1 MTQTTSAQTGHAE
14 ISELADDAIA
24 LVEKWLVESRE
35 VPTDAAAQ
43 RLAGVLS
50 DPNGLDFTVGF
61 VDGVVR
67 PEDLAVAA
75 RNLHDL
81 VPLTPKFLPA
91 ALRGLIRL
99 GGALAPAFPGIVVPI
114 SRRVLR
120 GMVRHLIVDAT
131 DARLGKAIRRIRA
144 DEGVHLNVNLLGE
157 AILGEEEAAKRL
169 AGTRRLLERDD
180 VDYVSIKVSSTVA
193 PHSPWA
199 FDEAVR
205 HAADALV
212 PLFRVAARG
221 GKFINLDMEEY
232 KDLDLTI
239 AVFTGILDRE
249 EFRGLAAGI
258 VLQAYLPDALGAMI
272 RLQEWSAA
280 RVAGG
285 GAAIKVRVVKG
296 ANLPM
301 EQVDAETHGWPLATW
316 HSKQASDASY
326 KAVLDYALRPEHV
339 QNVRIGIAGHNLF
352 DIALAWLLAQKR
364 GIVPSTGSGAG
375 LAGSGAGAAGSG
387 GGLAAS
393 GAGLA
398 GSWGGPSTG
407 SGAGSGDAIEFEML
421 LGMASAQATVV
432 RRTVGSLLLYTPV
445 VHPAEFDVAI
455 AYLIRRLEEGASTD
469 NFMSAVFELDDEPAL
484 FARER
489 DRFLASIASMPSEVP
504 APNRT
509 QNRSAAVA
517 AVTEGFENTP
527 DTDPSLA
534 ANRAWG
540 DAIRSRM
547 TTSTLGDETVRENT
561 LADAAAVEAV
571 IARATASAASWQALG
586 AAGRAAIL
594 HRAGDVLE
602 ARRADLLEVMGSEA
616 GKVLEQGDPEVSEAI
631 DFAHYYAESA
641 LRAEAIEGATHT
653 PVGLTVVTPPWNF
666 PVAIP
671 AGSTLAALAAGSPV
685 IIKPARQA
693 RRSGAVMIE
702 ALWEAGVPRDVLQ
715 YVQLD
720 GRELGAQL
728 VSDPAVERVILTG
741 GYETAELFRSFRAD
755 LPLLAET
762 SGKNAI
768 IVTPSADLDLAAKDV
783 AYSAFGHAG
792 QKCSAASLVILV
804 GTVAT
809 SERFRR
815 QLLDAVGSYAVGDP
829 SDGTSRIGPLIG
841 PAEGK
846 LLHALTTL
854 EPGERWVLEPEKLD
868 DEGTLWRPGIRDGVR
883 SGSPF
888 HLTEYFGPVLGIM
901 TAKTLDEATALVNAI
916 DYGLTSGLHSLDEDE
931 IAQWLATVQAGNL
944 YVNRG
949 TTGAIVQRQPFGGW
963 KKAAVGAGTKAGG
976 PSYLIGLSDWADAPV
991 TAQAPTDAV
1000 SRAALDALEKADA
1013 AGDGDWLA
1021 GALSTDVTAWRD
1033 EFGAVIDRTGLVTE
1047 HNALRYDTVP
1057 VTIRIEDATT
1067 AQAIRVLAAGIRT
1080 GARLTVSTPT
1090 ALPASVRSWLSQA
1103 AVGVSVEDD
1112 TAWGARAAR
1121 LAETG
1126 GRIRLVGGDLAAT
1139 AARTAGSP
1147 AVAVYAGAV
1156 VSAGRIELL
1165 PYLRE
1170 QAVSISAHRF
1180 GTPHRYDIAP
1190 LIS

>member
-1 MTQTTSAQTGHAE
+1 MTQTTDATSHAPLT
-14 ISELADDAIA
+14 ELADDAIA
-24 LVEKWLVESRE
+24 LVRQWLQESRD
-35 VPTDAAAQ
+35 VPSDTAAQ

-50 DPNGLDFTVGF
+50 DPHGLDFTVGF

-67 PEDLAVAA
+67 PEDLRVAA
-75 RNLHDL
+75 QNLHDL
-81 VPLTPKFLPA
+81 VPLTPKFLPL

-114 SRRVLR
+114 SRKVLR

-131 DARLGKAIRRIRA
+131 DAKLGKAIRRIRSE
-144 DEGVHLNVNLLGE
+144 DGVHLNVNLLGE
-157 AILGEEEAAKRL
+157 AILGEDEAARRL
-169 AGTRRLLERDD
+169 EGTRRLLERDD
-180 VDYVSIKVSSTVA
+180 IDYVSIKVSSTVA

-199 FDEAVR
+199 FDEAVA

-212 PLFRVAARG
+212 PLFRIAAAG
-221 GKFINLDMEEY
+221 EKFINLDMEEY

-239 AVFTGILDRE
+239 AVFTSILDRE
-249 EFRGLAAGI
+249 EFRGLEAGI
-258 VLQAYLPDALGAMI
+258 VLQAYLPDALSAMI

-280 RVAGG
+280 RVDAGG
-285 GAAIKVRVVKG
+285 APIKVRVVKG

-316 HSKQASDASY
+316 HSKQASDSSY

-339 QNVRIGIAGHNLF
+339 KNVRIGIAGHNLF
-352 DIALAWLLAQKR
+352 DIALAWLLANRR
-364 GIVPSTGSGAG
+364 GATDG
-375 LAGSGAGAAGSG
+375 
-387 GGLAAS
+387 
-393 GAGLA
+393 
-398 GSWGGPSTG
+398 
-407 SGAGSGDAIEFEML
+407 IEFEML
-421 LGMASAQATVV
+421 LGMATAQATVV

-455 AYLIRRLEEGASTD
+455 AYLIRRLEEGASTE
-469 NFMSAVFELDDEPAL
+469 NFMSAVFELDEDPAL
-484 FARER
+484 FDRER
-489 DRFLASIASMPSEVP
+489 DRFLASIDSMPTEVP
-504 APNRT
+504 ASNRT
-509 QNRSAAVA
+509 QDRTAEQPAAA
-517 AVTEGFENTP
+517 RDSFTNTP

-540 DAIRSRM
+540 DSIRSRM
-547 TTSTLGDETVRENT
+547 ESSTLGDATVQANT
-561 LADAAAVEAV
+561 LSDAAALAEV
-571 IARATASAASWQALG
+571 IQTAAASGEAWRALG
-586 AAGRAAIL
+586 AAGRAEIL
-594 HRAGDVLE
+594 HRAGDVLQ

-641 LRAEAIEGATHT
+641 KRMEAIEGATHR

-671 AGSTLAALAAGSPV
+671 AGSTLSALAAGSPV

-720 GRELGAQL
+720 GRELGQKL
-728 VSDPAVERVILTG
+728 ISDPAVERVILTG
-741 GYETAELFRSFRAD
+741 GYETAELFRSFRPD

-768 IVTPSADLDLAAKDV
+768 IVTPHADLDLAAKDV

-804 GTVAT
+804 GSVAQ
-809 SERFRR
+809 SDRFRR
-815 QLLDAVGSYAVGDP
+815 QLIDAVGSYQVGRP
-829 SDGTSRIGPLIG
+829 WQESSRIGPLIG

-854 EPGERWVLEPEKLD
+854 EPGEKWVIEPERLD
-868 DEGTLWRPGIRDGVR
+868 DDGQLWRPGIRENVAA
-883 SGSPF
+883 GSPF

-901 TAKTLDEATALVNAI
+901 TAETLDEAVNLVGAI

-931 IAQWLATVQAGNL
+931 IARWLATVQAGNL

-949 TTGAIVQRQPFGGW
+949 ITGAIVQRQPFGGW

-976 PSYLIGLSDWADAPV
+976 PSYLIGLSDWEDAPV
-991 TAQAPTDAV
+991 SAAAPTDAT
-1000 SRAALDALEKADA
+1000 SRSALAALRDADSDGDA
-1013 AGDGDWLA
+1013 AGNTEWLQ
-1021 GALSTDVTAWRD
+1021 GALATDVAAWRD
-1033 EFGAVIDRTGLVTE
+1033 EFGAVSDATGLVTE

-1057 VTIRIEDATT
+1057 VTIRLEDATP
-1067 AQAIRVLAAGIRT
+1067 AESVRVIAAGIRT
-1080 GARLTVSTPT
+1080 GARLSASTASP
-1090 ALPASVRSWLSQA
+1090 LPASVTAWLSENA
-1103 AVGVSVEDD
+1103 IGVAVEDD
-1112 TAWGARAAR
+1112 EGWGARAAR

-1126 GRIRLVGGDLAAT
+1126 GRIRLVGDDT
-1139 AARTAGSP
+1139 AAVAAHTGGSP
-1147 AVAVYAGAV
+1147 AVAVYAGPV
-1156 VSAGRIELL
+1156 LSAGRIEML

-1180 GTPHRYDIAP
+1180 GTPHRYEIAP
-1190 LIS
+1190 LTT

>member
-1 MTQTTSAQTGHAE
+1 MTQTTSTPIEHAE
-14 ISELADDAIA
+14 MAELADDAVA
-24 LVEKWLVESRE
+24 LVRRWLEESRE
-35 VPTDAAAQ
+35 VPSDAAAQ
-43 RLAGVLS
+43 RLAGVLR
-50 DPNGLDFTVGF
+50 DPKGLDFTVGF

-67 PEDLAVAA
+67 PEDLRVAA
-75 RNLHDL
+75 HNLHDL
-81 VPLTPKFLPA
+81 VPLTPKFLPL
-91 ALRGLIRL
+91 ALRGLIGL

-131 DARLGKAIRRIRA
+131 DAKLGKAIRSIRS
-144 DEGVHLNVNLLGE
+144 DEGVHLNINLLGE
-157 AILGEEEAAKRL
+157 AILGEEEAARRL

-199 FDEAVR
+199 FDEAVA
-205 HAADALV
+205 HASEALV
-212 PLFRVAARG
+212 PLFRIAKARG
-221 GKFINLDMEEY
+221 KKFINLDMEEF

-239 AVFTGILDRE
+239 AVFTSILDRP
-249 EFRGLAAGI
+249 EFRDLSAGI

-272 RLQEWSAA
+272 RLQEWSAV
-280 RVAGG
+280 RVADG
-285 GAAIKVRVVKG
+285 GADIKVRVVKG

-316 HSKQASDASY
+316 HSKQATDASY

-339 QNVRIGIAGHNLF
+339 KNVRIGVAGHNLF
-352 DIALAWLLAQKR
+352 DIALAWLLAEKR
-364 GIVPSTGSGAG
+364 GATSG
-375 LAGSGAGAAGSG
+375 
-387 GGLAAS
+387 
-393 GAGLA
+393 
-398 GSWGGPSTG
+398 
-407 SGAGSGDAIEFEML
+407 IEFEML
-421 LGMASAQATVV
+421 LGMATAQATVI

-455 AYLIRRLEEGASTD
+455 AYLIRRLEEGASTE
-469 NFMSAVFELDDEPAL
+469 NFMSAVFDLDDDPAL

-489 DRFLASIASMPSEVP
+489 DRFLASITTMPTEVP
-504 APNRT
+504 SSNRT
-509 QNRSAAVA
+509 QDRSAGIIAVPE
-517 AVTEGFENTP
+517 TGFENTP

-547 TTSTLGDETVRENT
+547 QESQLGDETVAAHT
-561 LADAAAVEAV
+561 LNSAEQLDAVVRTAVGAGE
-571 IARATASAASWQALG
+571 SWRALG
-586 AAGRAAIL
+586 AAGRAEIL
-594 HRAGDVLE
+594 HRAGRILE
-602 ARRADLLEVMGSEA
+602 QRRGDLLEVMGSEC
-616 GKVLEQGDPEVSEAI
+616 GKVIEQGDPEVSEAI

-641 LRAEAIEGATHT
+641 LAADAIEGAEAR

-720 GRELGAQL
+720 GRELGQKL
-728 VSDPAVERVILTG
+728 VSDPAVGRVILTG
-741 GYETAELFRSFRAD
+741 GYETAELFRGFRPD

-768 IVTPSADLDLAAKDV
+768 IVTPHADLDLAAKDV

-804 GTVAT
+804 GSVAD

-815 QLLDAVGSYAVGDP
+815 QLIDAVGSYQVGQP
-829 SDGTSRIGPLIG
+829 WEGPSRIGPLIG
-841 PAEGK
+841 PADGK

-854 EPGERWVLEPEKLD
+854 ENGESWVVEPEKLD
-868 DEGTLWRPGIRDGVR
+868 DAGQMWSPGIKENVVA
-883 SGSPF
+883 GSPF

-901 TAKTLDEATALVNAI
+901 TAKTLDEAIGLVNAI

-931 IAQWLATVQAGNL
+931 IAQWLAAVQAGNL

-949 TTGAIVQRQPFGGW
+949 ITGAIVQRQPFGGW

-976 PSYLIGLSDWADAPV
+976 PSYVLGLTDWADAPV
-991 TAQAPTDAV
+991 TADAPSDAL
-1000 SRAALDALEKADA
+1000 SRAALAALTSVDATADTA
-1013 AGDGDWLA
+1013 WLQ
-1021 GALSTDVTAWRD
+1021 GALATDVAAWRG
-1033 EFGAVIDRTGLVTE
+1033 EFGAVSDPTGLVTE
-1047 HNALRYDTVP
+1047 HNALRYGTVP
-1057 VTIRIEDATT
+1057 VTIRLAEASV
-1067 AQAIRVLAAGIRT
+1067 AEVIRVIAAGLRT
-1080 GARLTVSTPT
+1080 GARLNVSTAA
-1090 ALPASVRSWLSQA
+1090 ALPA
-1103 AVGVSVEDD
+1103 AVQTWATESAIGVAVEDD
-1112 TAWGARAAR
+1112 AAWGARAVR
-1121 LAETG
+1121 IAESG
-1126 GRIRLVGGDLAAT
+1126 GRIRLVGGDAAVLAEHT
-1139 AARTAGSP
+1139 GGSP
-1147 AVAVYAGAV
+1147 AVAVYAGPV
-1156 VSAGRIELL
+1156 LSAGRIEML

-1180 GTPHRYDIAP
+1180 GTPHRYEIP
-1190 LIS
+1190 TLI

>member
-1 MTQTTSAQTGHAE
+1 MTTTTTAFTSRADLAD
-14 ISELADDAIA
+14 LADDAVA
-24 LVEKWLVESRE
+24 LVQRWLVESRE
-35 VPTDAAAQ
+35 VPVDAAAR
-43 RLAGVLS
+43 RLAGVLR
-50 DPNGLDFTVGF
+50 DDHGLDFTVGF

-75 RNLHDL
+75 RNLRDL
-81 VPLTPKFLPA
+81 VPLTPRFLPA
-91 ALRGLIRL
+91 PLRGLIRL
-99 GGALAPAFPGIVVPI
+99 GGALAPAFPGVVVPI

-131 DARLGKAIRRIRA
+131 DARLGAAIRRIKA
-144 DEGVHLNVNLLGE
+144 TDGVHLNVNLLGE
-157 AILGEEEAAKRL
+157 AILGEQEAARRL

-199 FDEAVR
+199 FDDAVAHAVEAL
-205 HAADALV
+205 A
-212 PLFRVAARG
+212 PLYRIAVQRK
-221 GKFINLDMEEY
+221 KFINLDMEEF

-239 AVFTGILDRE
+239 AVFLKLLERE
-249 EFRGLAAGI
+249 EFRRLEAGI
-258 VLQAYLPDALGAMI
+258 VLQAYLPDALAAMI
-272 RLQEWSAA
+272 RLQEWAAA
-280 RVAGG
+280 RVALG
-285 GAAIKVRVVKG
+285 GAPIKVRVVKG

-301 EQVDAETHGWPLATW
+301 ERVDAESHDWPLATW
-316 HSKQASDASY
+316 HSKRATDASY

-339 QNVRIGIAGHNLF
+339 AHVRIGVAGHNLF
-352 DIALAWLLAQKR
+352 DIALAWLLADR
-364 GIVPSTGSGAG
+364 RAVTDG
-375 LAGSGAGAAGSG
+375 
-387 GGLAAS
+387 
-393 GAGLA
+393 
-398 GSWGGPSTG
+398 
-407 SGAGSGDAIEFEML
+407 IEFEML

-455 AYLIRRLEEGASTD
+455 AYLIRRLEEGASAE
-469 NFMSAVFELDDEPAL
+469 NFMSAVFDLDADPAL

-489 DRFLASIASMPSEVP
+489 ERFLASIASMPEGVP
-504 APNRT
+504 ASHRVQDRT
-509 QNRSAAVA
+509 APQPEAPRDAFRNA
-517 AVTEGFENTP
+517 P

-540 DAIRSRM
+540 DSIRSRM
-547 TTSTLGDETVRENT
+547 AGSALGIDTVRTHT
-561 LADAAAVEAV
+561 LTDVDAVAEV
-571 IARATASAASWQALG
+571 IATATAAGEAWRALG
-586 AAGRAAIL
+586 AAGRAEIL

-602 ARRADLLEVMGSEA
+602 RRRADLLEVMGAEC

-631 DFAHYYAESA
+631 DFAHFYAESA
-641 LRAEAIEGATHT
+641 RRLETVEGATPK

-715 YVQLD
+715 YVQLE

-728 VSDPAVERVILTG
+728 VRDPAVDRVILTG
-741 GYETAELFRSFRAD
+741 GYETAELFRSFRPD

-804 GTVAT
+804 GTTAT

-815 QLLDAVGSYAVGDP
+815 QLVDAVQSYRVGPPSEGS
-829 SDGTSRIGPLIG
+829 SRIGPLIG
-841 PAEGK
+841 PAQGK

-854 EPGERWVLEPEKLD
+854 EPGESWVLRPEKLD
-868 DEGTLWRPGIRDGVR
+868 ADGQLWRPGIRDGVAA
-883 SGSPF
+883 GSPF

-901 TAKTLDEATALVNAI
+901 TAKTLDEGIELVNRI

-931 IAQWLATVQAGNL
+931 IGRWLARVQAGNL

-976 PSYLIGLSDWADAPV
+976 PSYLIGLTEWEDAPV
-991 TAQAPTDAV
+991 AAAPPGDAV
-1000 SRAALDALEKADA
+1000 SRAAVTAAQGLDADETA
-1013 AGDGDWLA
+1013 WLH
-1021 GALSTDVTAWRD
+1021 GALTTDVAVWD
-1033 EFGAVIDRTGLVTE
+1033 AEFGAVRDVTGLTTE
-1047 HNALRYDTVP
+1047 QNALRYQAVP
-1057 VTIRIEDATT
+1057 VTIRLDRARVAET
-1067 AQAIRVLAAGIRT
+1067 IRVLAAGIRT
-1080 GARLTVSTPT
+1080 GAHLALSTSE
-1090 ALPASVRSWLSQA
+1090 ALPSSVAAWLVA
-1103 AVGVSVEDD
+1103 AGVQLSVEDD
-1112 TAWGARAAR
+1112 AAWAARAAR
-1121 LAETG
+1121 LARTG
-1126 GRIRLVGGDLAAT
+1126 GRIRLVGATVAET
-1139 AARTAGSP
+1139 AAHTGGSP
-1147 AVAVYAGAV
+1147 AVAIYGGPVT
-1156 VSAGRIELL
+1156 SAGRIEML
-1165 PYLRE
+1165 PFLRE

-1180 GTPHRYDIAP
+1180 GTPHRYDIPA
-1190 LIS
+1190 LTAQES